1 MAVKKNYISWDAVET
16 MVNEIAFGIYRSDWK
31 PEIIVGITR
40 GGLVPAIM
48 LSHKLNI
55 QMHTLDVRLRDADGI
70 GPESNAWLAEFAGDG
85 KNILIVDDINDTGA
99 TFEWI
104 KNDWESCANT
114 KWDSPWGNNVRFA
127 SLIDNLPS
135 NVDVEYSSLEINK
148 DENPE
153 WIVFPWEGKKYA

>member
-31 PEIIVGITR
+31 PDIVVGITR

-70 GPESNAWLAEFAGDG
+70 GPESNCWLAEYAGDG
-85 KNILIVDDINDTGA
+85 KNILIIDDINDTGA

-104 KNDWESCANT
+104 KNDWHSSVYNLENSV
-114 KWDSPWGNNVRFA
+114 WGSNVRFA

>member
-1 MAVKKNYISWDAVET
+1 MAVKKNYITWEAVET
-16 MVNEIAFGIYRSDWK
+16 MVNEIAFGIYRSEWR
-31 PEIIVGITR
+31 PNTIVGITR

-55 QMHTLDVRLRDADGI
+55 RMHTLDVRLRDADGV
-70 GPESNAWLAEFAGDG
+70 GPESNTWLAEDARDG

-104 KNDWESCANT
+104 KNDWHSSVYNLE
-114 KWDSPWGNNVRFA
+114 DSVWGNSVRFA

-135 NVDVEYSSLEINK
+135 NVDVDYSSLEINK

>member
-1 MAVKKNYISWDAVET
+1 MARN
-16 MVNEIAFGIYRSDWK
+16 
-31 PEIIVGITR
+31 
-40 GGLVPAIM
+40 
-48 LSHKLNI
+48 
-55 QMHTLDVRLRDADGI
+55 
-70 GPESNAWLAEFAGDG
+70 G

-104 KNDWESCANT
+104 KNDWHSSVYHLE
-114 KWDSPWGNNVRFA
+114 DSVWGNSVRFA

-135 NVDVEYSSLEINK
+135 NVDVDYSSLEINK